1 MCILWFRLFFLSVH
15 VQECCV
21 CVSIVVAKWVGLR
34 VHVFGFS
41 VQGKLQCVG
50 KGWSRM
56 EFQK

>member
-1 MCILWFRLFFLSVH
+1 MCKSV
-15 VQECCV
+15 V
-21 CVSIVVAKWVGLR
+21 CVSIVVAKWIGLR
-34 VHVFGFS
+34 VPVFGFS

>member
-1 MCILWFRLFFLSVH
+1 MCKSV
-15 VQECCV
+15 V